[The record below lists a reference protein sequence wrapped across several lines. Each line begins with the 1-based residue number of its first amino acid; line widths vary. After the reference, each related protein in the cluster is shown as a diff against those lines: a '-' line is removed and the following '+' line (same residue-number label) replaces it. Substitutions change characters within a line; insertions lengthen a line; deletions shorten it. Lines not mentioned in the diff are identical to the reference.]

1 MTVLGLI
8 SMNLCPI
15 SPRRLTCGYLTRIR
29 NILDM
34 CDTLKKRSIL
44 NRKAESPT
52 ARLGRRRVWAT
63 FMLIAFISCFSK
75 DYSVADKPRATHY
88 KQYAFIKLN
97 HSFTEFYCL
106 DELYHH
112 ESRWNPSA
120 RNGSHYGIPQGRSKY
135 LAKVDGFKQVDWGIK
150 YNLNRYGSMCKALN
164 HFKIKGWH

>member
-1 MTVLGLI
+1 MIVLGLI
-8 SMNLCPI
+8 NMNLCPI
-15 SPRRLTCGYLTRIR
+15 SPRRLTCDYLTRIK

-63 FMLIAFISCFSK
+63 FMLIAFSLCFSK
-75 DYSVADKPRATHY
+75 DYSVADKTKATHY
-88 KQYAFIKLN
+88 KQYAFIQLN